1 MTSLGPDT
9 LADIGGGQG
18 ELLARILAAYP
29 TLRGILFDQP
39 DVVRSAGALLERA
52 GVADRCEVV
61 GGSFFETVPAG
72 ADAYLLKS
80 VIHDWD
86 EEAAIEILR
95 TCRAAMDEHG
105 KLLVVERVIR
115 PGNDPDPAK
124 FSDLN
129 MLVIPG
135 GSRAEC
141 RGLRAALCRGR
152 VRSEQDHP
160 HRIAVQHHRRHPCGV
175 TRPEQHPRRTRALL
189 PCYFTPRGVS
199 SS

>member
-1 MTSLGPDT
+1 MLHSVRTGESAFCELHGMVLWEYWAAHPEEAAVFDAAMTSLSPGVVDALVGSYDFSGTRT

-29 TLRGILFDQP
+29 ALRGILFDQP

-115 PGNDPDPAK
+115 PGLPPV
-124 FSDLN
+124 L
-129 MLVIPG
+129 PG
-135 GSRAEC
+135 
-141 RGLRAALCRGR
+141 
-152 VRSEQDHP
+152 
-160 HRIAVQHHRRHPCGV
+160 
-175 TRPEQHPRRTRALL
+175 
-189 PCYFTPRGVS
+189 
-199 SS
+199 

>member
-1 MTSLGPDT
+1 MTSLSPGVIDALVGSYDFSGTRT

-29 TLRGILFDQP
+29 ALRGILFDQP

-135 GSRAEC
+135 GRE
-141 RGLRAALCRGR
+141 
-152 VRSEQDHP
+152 RSAGDFE
-160 HRIAVQHHRRHPCGV
+160 RLYA
-175 TRPEQHPRRTRALL
+175 RPD
-189 PCYFTPRGVS
+189 S
-199 SS
+199 K